1 MDYKNSFT
9 CKDTDITNCTL
20 SPCGRFS
27 YSKKESMQEYGLT
40 ETQYEFY
47 KSVKKEL

>member
-27 YSKKESMQEYGLT
+27 YSKKEYGLT
-40 ETQYEFY
+40 ETQYNFY